1 MVSELASYVASQD
14 STGAMMT
21 AVGMSNLEKTKPK
34 RPTVRHSAEYL
45 VELEA
50 YFDEEDEWAGK
61 VRARKETCVGIHTL
75 LLEHTHPDVRAY
87 LQKVDV
93 RFGFSLDKNDVKKV
107 LSMIRSTMNYR
118 NKRMRKKFL
127 L

>member
-1 MVSELASYVASQD
+1 MGSNGPGRRFTGMGSPRSTEEKFTAPTLGLENILLGWVNEFKDVVRELASYVASQD

-50 YFDEEDEWAGK
+50 YFDKEDEWAAK
-61 VRARKETCVGIHTL
+61 VRAWK
-75 LLEHTHPDVRAY
+75 
-87 LQKVDV
+87 
-93 RFGFSLDKNDVKKV
+93 
-107 LSMIRSTMNYR
+107 
-118 NKRMRKKFL
+118 
-127 L
+127 

>member
-1 MVSELASYVASQD
+1 MSQQHDSDKVKETKRNRRMGSNGPERRSTSMGPSRSTDAKFTAPTPGLENVFFGRGNEFKDVVRELASYVASQD

-50 YFDEEDEWAGK
+50 YFDKEDEWAAK
-61 VRARKETCVGIHTL
+61 VRAWK
-75 LLEHTHPDVRAY
+75 
-87 LQKVDV
+87 
-93 RFGFSLDKNDVKKV
+93 
-107 LSMIRSTMNYR
+107 
-118 NKRMRKKFL
+118 
-127 L
+127 